1 MDKNL
6 LGEWESINRGIVQI
20 AEDELVGLR
29 RIKAAAWDVLRA
41 SEGRTTFPLSGA
53 LKALSEVLRA
63 DGYLPTNK
71 KAPV

>member
-1 MDKNL
+1 MNKNL
-6 LGEWESINRGIVQI
+6 LGEWESINREIVQI

-41 SEGRTTFPLSGA
+41 SEGRTMCSLSGA

-63 DGYLPTNK
+63 DGYLPTN
-71 KAPV
+71 

>member
-1 MDKNL
+1 
-6 LGEWESINRGIVQI
+6 VQI

-41 SEGRTTFPLSGA
+41 SEGRTTFSLSGA

-63 DGYLPTNK
+63 DGYLPTN
-71 KAPV
+71 